1 MAVGRTCRTYLSTT
15 KKKSYTNRFI
25 LGLSI
30 DKRMSFQNL
39 FIFWKLIAQDTC
51 SNENNISEYVQ
62 QIFQKLKLY
71 QSRVD

>member
-1 MAVGRTCRTYLSTT
+1 M
-15 KKKSYTNRFI
+15 
-25 LGLSI
+25 GLSI

-39 FIFWKLIAQDTC
+39 FIFWKLIAQDTS

-71 QSRVD
+71 QNRID